1 MRISKFCSMAVV
13 AAAAALAMPSYA
25 QQSEDSKPS
34 TLKAA
39 LAIASN
45 AQQATDAAKPTPV
58 APSTSPAEPSTAQ
71 AADSAV
77 DAGAADK
84 AEAAAT
90 AALIA
95 KANATAAAA
104 GKSSAKPADTA
115 AIAKRAKRAGWRTE
129 VKDGNTVYCRDDP
142 QVGSRFSTR
151 RCVNETQLAALM
163 EQAEFDK
170 DQLKQRGCSGSCGG
184 K

>member
-1 MRISKFCSMAVV
+1 MRIWKFCCGVLTVIAAVI
-13 AAAAALAMPSYA
+13 ATPLYA
-25 QQSEDSKPS
+25 QQPS
-34 TLKAA
+34 DPAKAA
-39 LAIASN
+39 PA
-45 AQQATDAAKPTPV
+45 AQ
-58 APSTSPAEPSTAQ
+58 SSSPAEASTTQ

-77 DAGAADK
+77 DTKAAAD
-84 AEAAAT
+84 AEAAET

-95 KANATAAAA
+95 KANANAAAA

-115 AIAKRAKRAGWRTE
+115 AIAKKAKRAGWRAE

-142 QVGSRFSTR
+142 QVGSRFSSR
-151 RCVNETQLAALM
+151 RCVNETQLATLM

>member
-1 MRISKFCSMAVV
+1 MAVVV
-13 AAAAALAMPSYA
+13 AAAAMMMPSYG
-25 QQSEDSKPS
+25 
-34 TLKAA
+34 
-39 LAIASN
+39 
-45 AQQATDAAKPTPV
+45 QQATDAAKATP
-58 APSTSPAEPSTAQ
+58 AAQ
-71 AADSAV
+71 AADSSA
-77 DAGAADK
+77 DTSAADTSAADK

-95 KANATAAAA
+95 KANANAAAA
-104 GKSSAKPADTA
+104 GKSSAKPADAA
-115 AIAKRAKRAGWRTE
+115 AIAKKAKQAGWRAE
-129 VKDGNTVYCRDDP
+129 MKDGNTVYCRDDP

-151 RCVNETQLAALM
+151 RCVNETQLATLM

>member
-1 MRISKFCSMAVV
+1 MRIWKVCSMVFV
-13 AAAAALAMPSYA
+13 AAVAASAMP
-25 QQSEDSKPS
+25 
-34 TLKAA
+34 
-39 LAIASN
+39 SN
-45 AQQATDAAKPTPV
+45 AQQPSDAAKATP
-58 APSTSPAEPSTAQ
+58 AAQSSSPAEPSTAQ
-71 AADSAV
+71 AADSAA
-77 DAGAADK
+77 DASAADK

-95 KANATAAAA
+95 KANANAAAA

-115 AIAKRAKRAGWRTE
+115 AIAKKAKRAGWRTE

-142 QVGSRFSTR
+142 QVGSRFSSR
-151 RCVNETQLAALM
+151 RCVNETQLATLM